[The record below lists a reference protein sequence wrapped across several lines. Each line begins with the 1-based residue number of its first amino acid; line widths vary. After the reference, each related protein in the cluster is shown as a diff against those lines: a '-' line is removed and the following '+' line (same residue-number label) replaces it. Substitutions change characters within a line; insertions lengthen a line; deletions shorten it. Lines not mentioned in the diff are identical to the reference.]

1 MWRKRLRAR
10 VSPFEVSLADGRGIE
25 RFPVEESE
33 DLSQW
38 RHGLAVFSE
47 QLALPRFSGKVSL
60 EAELSNH
67 FVRYLVIP
75 QRKEL
80 RGRAE
85 LLAFVR
91 HRFVHT
97 YGASAQEWALCVSG
111 DAPARMAAAVD
122 SSLVGALQALC
133 KRSKSKLRSVV
144 PSFSAGFD
152 QARLGHRPDRYW
164 YVQAERARVCIGCV
178 ELGRWALVHSQAL
191 MSGDAEEIGGVFQ
204 QLAMTSAG
212 WIPEMP
218 VYTQGIDAATLREL
232 AAQGWRV
239 RELAPLKAAPPEART
254 AIRPAESRP

>member
-1 MWRKRLRAR
+1 MWRKRLRVR
-10 VSPFEVSLADGRGIE
+10 ISPFEVSIAAGEAIE
-25 RFPVEESE
+25 RFAVEESQ

-38 RHGLAVFSE
+38 RHAVAVLSG
-47 QLALPRFSGKVSL
+47 QLVLPRFAGRISL
-60 EAELSNH
+60 EVELSNH

-75 QRKEL
+75 QRREL

-85 LLAFVR
+85 LMAFVR

-97 YGASAQEWALCVSG
+97 YGPSAQDWALCLSG
-111 DAPARMAAAVD
+111 DGPARLAAAAD
-122 SSLVGALQALC
+122 SGLVLALQALC
-133 KRSKSKLRSVV
+133 KKSGKLRCVI

-152 QARLGHRPDRYW
+152 RTRFGASEERYW

-178 ELGRWALVHSQAL
+178 ELGRWALVHGQSL
-191 MSGDAEEIGGVFQ
+191 ITGDAEELGGIFQ

-218 VYTQGIDAATLREL
+218 VYTQGIDAATLGEL

-239 RELAPLKAAPPEART
+239 RESAPAKAAASTIPSS
-254 AIRPAESRP
+254 IRSVESRS

>member
-1 MWRKRLRAR
+1 MWRKRLRVR
-10 VSPFEVSLADGRGIE
+10 ITPFEVSLAGGHGID

-38 RHGLAVFSE
+38 RHGVAVLSE
-47 QLALPRFSGKVSL
+47 QLALPRFSGRVAL
-60 EAELSNH
+60 DVELSNH

-97 YGASAQEWALCVSG
+97 YGPIAQEWALCVSG
-111 DAPARMAAAVD
+111 QARARMAAAAD
-122 SSLVGALQALC
+122 SSLIGELQVLC
-133 KRSKSKLRSVV
+133 KGGQLRSVI

-152 QARLGHRPDRYW
+152 QARLDALQDRYW
-164 YVQAERARVCIGCV
+164 YVQAERARVCVGWV

-191 MSGDAEEIGGVFQ
+191 MSGDAEELGGVFQ
-204 QLAMTSAG
+204 QLAMTSPG

-239 RELAPLKAAPPEART
+239 RESAPAKAAPAIG
-254 AIRPAESRP
+254 AIRSAESHL

>member
-1 MWRKRLRAR
+1 MWRKRLRVR
-10 VSPFEVSLADGRGIE
+10 ISPFEVSLAGGHGIE

-38 RHGLAVFSE
+38 RHGLAVLSA
-47 QLALPRFSGKVSL
+47 QLARPRFSGRFALDV
-60 EAELSNH
+60 ELSNH

-75 QRKEL
+75 QRREL

-97 YGASAQEWALCVSG
+97 YGPSAQEWALCVSG
-111 DAPARMAAAVD
+111 DARARMAAAAD
-122 SSLVGALQALC
+122 SSLVGQLQALC
-133 KRSKSKLRSVV
+133 KRGKLCTVV

-152 QARLGHRPDRYW
+152 QARLERTQDRYW
-164 YVQAERARVCIGCV
+164 YVQAERARVCVGCV
-178 ELGRWALVHSQAL
+178 ELGKWALVHSQAL
-191 MSGDAEEIGGVFQ
+191 MLGDAEEFGGIFQ

-239 RELAPLKAAPPEART
+239 RESAPAKAAPPEAMS
-254 AIRPAESRP
+254 AIRSAESRP